1 MNYQY
6 TDTIQRY
13 QLTVTAVWC
22 KLSDIELFKLD
33 THKGALL
40 NQYIFTLC
48 LESNNVNL

>member
-40 NQYIFTLC
+40 NQYTFKL
-48 LESNNVNL
+48 S